1 MGWVDVIA
9 DDGVSWHRNSV
20 GRYPS
25 NFKTNPGYHGIV
37 GRTTKRTAF
46 ATGVKI
52 KGRSAPQPAFD
63 EIQVMSLTCRWRKER
78 GARVQ
83 GSRPLDE
90 LKVQAPCVAR
100 VPAGGYRL
108 FYTGIGPTKP
118 YAACQGYILSA
129 VSHDGVNFDSEPG
142 IRVAPQ
148 PALPHMALRVLARV
162 RLVVRSFGNGLQRS
176 LCPSDRRAFQSGTES
191 QLTSSSICSS
201 AGVGNARKE
210 WHSKERGH

>member
-63 EIQVMSLTCRWRKER
+63 KMQAMSRACRWRKER

-108 FYTGIGPTKP
+108 FYTGLTCLSSAIVT
-118 YAACQGYILSA
+118 AALDTLGGALLKSQSFC
-129 VSHDGVNFDSEPG
+129 PG
-142 IRVAPQ
+142 TVA
-148 PALPHMALRVLARV
+148 ARV
-162 RLVVRSFGNGLQRS
+162 IRDMSVY
-176 LCPSDRRAFQSGTES
+176 
-191 QLTSSSICSS
+191 
-201 AGVGNARKE
+201 
-210 WHSKERGH
+210 